1 MHGGTG
7 ARRRNAID
15 SVRDASVSQNVGR
28 GGTAAAVAR
37 RLAVGGVPACRRLAT
52 GGGLAGQWQTSL
64 SLLAMPRRMGI
75 VTARSLG
82 DSNGLACLGWLATA
96 CRGQLRHNVRN
107 NKIIKIIDKSVNVC
121 L

>member
-1 MHGGTG
+1 MHGDAMPLIPSVMPLFHRTWDV
-7 ARRRNAID
+7 AVRRRHWHD
-15 SVRDASVSQNVGR
+15 VLRL
-28 GGTAAAVAR
+28 VAY
-37 RLAVGGVPACRRLAT
+37 RRLAT